1 MKKTTILFLFF
12 SVFVFTN
19 VNAQSIDLGM
29 LDKASKLLSTGD
41 QMGSSKLLGQVAM
54 QVPKEKKAAKGDFGS
69 KIVNQVG
76 SLSSLI
82 PALEKG
88 TGNVSA
94 VQKIINTIKMLVGA
108 NNLSNLVGGGNLI
121 GKTDQ
126 LTSNLNLLQT
136 GLGMMDG
143 GGLGLSKVAK
153 SLTKVTKKLP
163 KLDKAGKGGEKAQKS
178 IVKKLGGS
186 LNLLKGLI

>member
-1 MKKTTILFLFF
+1 MKKTTINFLIF
-12 SVFVFTN
+12 SMFIFGHTH
-19 VNAQSIDLGM
+19 AQSFDLGM
-29 LDKASKLLSTGD
+29 LDKASKLLSDGD
-41 QMGSSKLLGQVAM
+41 QMGSSKLLGQVAT
-54 QVPKEKKAAKGDFGS
+54 QIPKDEKTTAGDFGS

-88 TGNVSA
+88 TGDVSA

-108 NNLSNLVGGGNLI
+108 NSLSKLVGGGNLI
-121 GKTDQ
+121 GKSDQ

-136 GLGMMDG
+136 GLGAMDG
-143 GGLGLSKVAK
+143 GGLGLSKITK

-163 KLDKAGKGGEKAQKS
+163 KLDTPGKAGEKAQKS
-178 IVKKLGGS
+178 ILKKLGSS
-186 LNLLKGLI
+186 LKLLKGII